1 MAIQGRPR
9 CEHYA
14 RPLIELIRIFSLWID
29 RTYLDIRE
37 AENGWVCV
45 ETFVRN
51 VAGSGSF
58 LWFGQP
64 GSNVVYAEGAS
75 AATLLRKK
83 GENA

>member
-1 MAIQGRPR
+1 M
-9 CEHYA
+9 
-14 RPLIELIRIFSLWID
+14 
-29 RTYLDIRE
+29 
-37 AENGWVCV
+37 

-58 LWFGQP
+58 PWFGQP

-83 GENA
+83 RGKCVKAQYFQHGFGEIVAVCSSKNTRSVG